1 MSWLYMA
8 AIVALLVPAAALAQ
22 TYDTPQ
28 TLAVVISPPFYTY
41 VDADGY
47 AVATG
52 IVRNESETAYVGN
65 VVIQARF
72 YGDAASLPLDAVTAG
87 TLLEVIPPG
96 GSSPFVARSAEPDP
110 RIKSAV
116 ASLQMFDPSN
126 PKIPGLAVERLA
138 DGLLRIR
145 DSVGAPHANITVHI
159 AYHDA
164 FDPPRI
170 LGTSTH
176 HIGGMGIGGSLNLTT
191 PGEYP
196 LGARGAT
203 AFVESDAFSSGTIS
217 WRIGAAPSAPSPPPA
232 QILDAWMADHT
243 GVRTTAA
250 AAHQNVTLNAAV
262 HLPDGEG
269 RYWLYVQVSSKESG
283 GVVLLERV
291 EVDGAPS
298 IPWTPTHEGEYIA
311 EMFLWGETSAPASRP
326 GPLLLLTVG

>member
-1 MSWLYMA
+1 MSWLYVA
-8 AIVALLVPAAALAQ
+8 AIVALLAPAAALAQ

-41 VDADGY
+41 VDAEGH

-52 IVRNESETAYVGN
+52 MVHNESDTAYVGN

-72 YGDAASLPLDAVTAG
+72 YGESTPFPLDTVAVN

-138 DGLLRIR
+138 DGRLHVY
-145 DSVGAPHANITVHI
+145 DTVGAPHTNVTIHI

-170 LGTSTH
+170 LSTSTH
-176 HIGGMGIGGSLNLTT
+176 HVGDVGIGGSLNLTT
-191 PGEYP
+191 PGQYP
-196 LGARGAT
+196 AGARGAA
-203 AFVESDAFSSGTIS
+203 AFVESGAFSSGTVS
-217 WRIGAAPSAPSPPPA
+217 WRIGDAPSAPPPLPA

-243 GVRTTAA
+243 GERTSAA

-262 HLPDGEG
+262 HIPDGEG
-269 RYWLYVQVSSKESG
+269 LYWLYVQVSSKEGG

-291 EVDGAPS
+291 EVDGAAS
-298 IPWTPTHEGEYIA
+298 VPWTPTHTGEYIA
-311 EMFLWGETSAPASRP
+311 EMFLWGETGAPASRP
-326 GPLLLLTVG
+326 GPILLLVVG

>member
-1 MSWLYMA
+1 MSWLYVA
-8 AIVALLVPAAALAQ
+8 AIVALLAPAVALAQ

-41 VDADGY
+41 VDADGH

-52 IVRNESETAYVGN
+52 MVRNESDTAYVGN

-72 YGDAASLPLDAVTAG
+72 YGESTPLPLDAVTAG

-96 GSSPFVARSAEPDP
+96 GSSPFVARSSEPDP

-126 PKIPGLAVERLA
+126 PKIPGLAVGRPA
-138 DGLLRIR
+138 DGLLRIH
-145 DSVGAPHANITVHI
+145 DTVGSPHTNITIHI

-164 FDPPRI
+164 FDPPRV

-176 HIGGMGIGGSLNLTT
+176 HMGDMGIGGSLDLAT

-196 LGARGAT
+196 AGARGAM
-203 AFVESDAFSSGTIS
+203 AFAESDAFSSDTAS
-217 WRIGAAPSAPSPPPA
+217 WRIGDMPSAPPPLPA
-232 QILDAWMADHT
+232 QILDAWMANQT
-243 GVRTTAA
+243 GARTSAA

-262 HLPDGEG
+262 HVPEGEG
-269 RYWLYVQVSSKESG
+269 QYWLYVQVSSKESG
-283 GVVLLERV
+283 GVVLLERI
-291 EVDGAPS
+291 EVDGAAS
-298 IPWTPTHEGEYIA
+298 VSWIPTHEGEYIA
-311 EMFLWGETSAPASRP
+311 EMFLWGEAGTPASRP
-326 GPLLLLTVG
+326 GPILLLTVG

>member
-1 MSWLYMA
+1 MSWLYVA
-8 AIVALLVPAAALAQ
+8 AIVALLAPAAALAQ

-41 VDADGY
+41 VDAEGH

-52 IVRNESETAYVGN
+52 MVHNESDAAYVGN
-65 VVIQARF
+65 VVVQARF
-72 YGDAASLPLDAVTAG
+72 YGESTPLPLGTVTAG

-116 ASLQMFDPSN
+116 VSLQMFDPSN
-126 PKIPGLAVERLA
+126 PKIPGLAIERLA
-138 DGLLRIR
+138 DGRLQVY
-145 DSVGAPHANITVHI
+145 DTVGAPHTNITVHI

-176 HIGGMGIGGSLNLTT
+176 HMGDVGIGGSLNLTV
-191 PGEYP
+191 PGEHP
-196 LGARGAT
+196 AGARGAA
-203 AFVESDAFSSGTIS
+203 AFVESDAFSSGIVS
-217 WRIGAAPSAPSPPPA
+217 WRIGAAPSAPPLPA
-232 QILDAWMADHT
+232 QILDAWMDDHM
-243 GVRTTAA
+243 GERTSTA

-262 HLPDGEG
+262 HVPDGEG

-283 GVVLLERV
+283 GVVLLERIG
-291 EVDGAPS
+291 VDGAAS
-298 IPWTPTHEGEYIA
+298 VPWTPTHTGEYIA
-311 EMFLWGETSAPASRP
+311 EMFLWGETGAPASRP
-326 GPLLLLTVG
+326 APILLLTVE